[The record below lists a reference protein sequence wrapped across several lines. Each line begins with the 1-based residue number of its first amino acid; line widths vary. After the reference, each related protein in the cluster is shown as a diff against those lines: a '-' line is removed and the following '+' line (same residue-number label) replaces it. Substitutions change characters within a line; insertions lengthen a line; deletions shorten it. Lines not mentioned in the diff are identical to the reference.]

1 MIRHFAATMTAAVYA
16 VFAAAPSAKAHWID
30 VTVAAHGCPAAV
42 PSDGGDDHAA
52 LQCFIDYTH
61 AANDGGVLYFPPGHY
76 HTSQTLMMPSA
87 QMLRGGNRHTTSIQS
102 LAGTDINVLRYNGSH
117 NTFGGMAD
125 LTVICSQSRA
135 SVGACVQVSFNVP
148 VRFSDCNIWGGKY
161 ALLIDGVDGRISDCT
176 IAAMAENGVHLFSRG
191 ANWYVNTKF
200 NGYAGQTV
208 AYGYVQ
214 NTWPVSPNN
223 GVQEN
228 HFVNVDFSGPF
239 SAAAVG
245 INDGG
250 RNEAITA
257 FSNSIFA
264 GPVYIYSA
272 RVTLIGTTELGSPT
286 FVSYSPVSLTGNYS
300 LPGTTIGG
308 PGARSCAGNIAIAC

>member
-1 MIRHFAATMTAAVYA
+1 MNLLTLLLLTLAAILST
-16 VFAAAPSAKAHWID
+16 PSQASPWTD
-30 VTVAAHGCPAAV
+30 VTVPAHGCPAAV
-42 PSDGGDDHAA
+42 PNDGLDDYGA
-52 LQCFIDYTH
+52 LSCLVSYTH
-61 AANDGGVLYFPPGHY
+61 TSSDGGVLYFPPGSY
-76 HTSQTLMMPSA
+76 HVSETLIMPSA

-102 LAGTDINVLRYNGSH
+102 LAGADINVLRYNGSH

-125 LTVICSQSRA
+125 LTVICSQSLV

-161 ALLIDGVDGRISDCT
+161 GLLIDGVDGRISDCT
-176 IAAMAENGVHLFSRG
+176 IAAMATNGVHLFSRG
-191 ANWYVNTKF
+191 ANWYTNTKF

-214 NTWPVSPNN
+214 NTWAQSPNN

-245 INDGG
+245 IHDEY
-250 RNEAITA
+250 RNEAITV
-257 FSNSIFA
+257 FSSSVFA
-264 GPVYIYSA
+264 GSINVYSS
-272 RVTLIGTTELGSPT
+272 RVTIVGTSELGSPT

-300 LPGTTIGG
+300 LPGTTLGG
-308 PGARSCAGNIAIAC
+308 PGARSCAGNIAIDC